1 VVSDDDVTA
10 RPAIVMVAS
19 NLAATSLVL
28 PPSGDLGRSI
38 SPADERIS
46 TQHASVR
53 WDDGS
58 WVIRDL
64 ESRNGTFVNGERIYG
79 EVKRRGEVFVRLGH
93 TIFLLVK
100 DGRGHPGTIENG
112 LVIGPELAKI
122 YERLRGLGGVA
133 LVQGSAGTGKQ
144 TAARVVHAASGRT
157 GPFHHVACG
166 SLQGVPERL
175 LFGGKKGVVETIGHL
190 QMARGGTLYLS
201 ALEELDPAAQA
212 TLVRVLDRED
222 LEATIVCGARDLGAA
237 VREGQVRDELYER
250 LKPVS
255 VTLPLLRARRIDLVR
270 LIQQAELPVHARFI
284 EACLGRPWPG
294 NITELR
300 TAVQHAVTRARD
312 DKRDSIRPEDLA
324 DAAGLPLGAASA
336 ETAVERKSGGE
347 IDLSPEALANALA
360 RAKGSLVG
368 AARAL
373 NMHRTQLAKLLE
385 EAAIPFDAHDD

>member
-1 VVSDDDVTA
+1 
-10 RPAIVMVAS
+10 
-19 NLAATSLVL
+19 
-28 PPSGDLGRSI
+28 
-38 SPADERIS
+38 
-46 TQHASVR
+46 
-53 WDDGS
+53 
-58 WVIRDL
+58 
-64 ESRNGTFVNGERIYG
+64 
-79 EVKRRGEVFVRLGH
+79 
-93 TIFLLVK
+93 
-100 DGRGHPGTIENG
+100 
-112 LVIGPELAKI
+112 
-122 YERLRGLGGVA
+122 
-133 LVQGSAGTGKQ
+133 
-144 TAARVVHAASGRT
+144 
-157 GPFHHVACG
+157 
-166 SLQGVPERL
+166 LQGVPERL

-201 ALEELDPAAQA
+201 ALEELDPVAQA